1 MVLLDQ
7 RLIYFKKM
15 LQMFILLFLC
25 FKTGAFGSSRTE
37 MQSFSV
43 TEGDSVTLHSGVT
56 ELHTGELTWHFVAD
70 KSLIA
75 LINRAYQAFST
86 MNGTDGR
93 FRDRLKLDNNTGSLT
108 IINIRSEHA
117 GDYEVQIFSDNT
129 SSKRFRVTVYAR
141 LPVPVITRNFSH
153 CSSSSSS
160 SSQYN
165 CSVLCS
171 VENVSSV
178 SLSWYKGNSLLSSI
192 SVSDLSISLS
202 LPLEVEYQDKN
213 TYNCVINNTISRQTT
228 HLDINTHC
236 QACPDDLPV
245 FNIAF
250 LCAALSLLIVVII
263 VMCCKK
269 WRKTG
274 QESKRSAKCEPK
286 TRKVKSENTDAV
298 YENVPKNKS
307 R

>member
-1 MVLLDQ
+1 
-7 RLIYFKKM
+7 M
-15 LQMFILLFLC
+15 LQMFILLCLG
-25 FKTGAFGSSRTE
+25 FKTGVFGSRRNE
-37 MQSFSV
+37 MQSLIV
-43 TEGDSVTLHSGVT
+43 TEGDSVTLHTGVT
-56 ELHTGELTWHFVAD
+56 ELHKGELTWHFIAD

-75 LINRAYQAFST
+75 LINRAYEAFST
-86 MNGTDGR
+86 MDGPNGR

-117 GDYEVQIFSDNT
+117 GVYEAQIFSDNT
-129 SSKRFRVTVYAR
+129 SSKRFKVTVYAR
-141 LPVPVITRNFSH
+141 LPVPVIIRNYSQ

-160 SSQYN
+160 TSHYN

-171 VENVSSV
+171 VVNVSAV
-178 SLSWYKGNSLLSSI
+178 SLSWYKGNSVLSSI

-202 LPLEVEYQDKN
+202 LPLEVEYQDIN
-213 TYNCVINNTISRQTT
+213 TYSCVINNTISNQNT

-236 QACPDDLPV
+236 QPCPDDLPV

-250 LCAALSLLIVVII
+250 LCAAASVLIVVIV

-274 QESKRSAKCEPK
+274 QERKSSAKCDPK
-286 TRKVKSENTDAV
+286 TRTVKSDKTNAV